1 MEDTEI
7 VSLYLKRDEQAI
19 RETSKKY
26 GAQLQSLAYH
36 VTEDSQTAEECLN
49 DAYLKTWQSIP
60 PNEPREYLFPYLAK
74 IVRQVSFDAVRYRN
88 RKKRSAQ
95 MTELSEELEE
105 TVGGMD
111 TPESETDAKLLM
123 EEVSKYLKSLPK
135 KRRIMF
141 VRRYYYMDSISQIA
155 EDYHVKEANVR
166 LTLYRIRNG
175 LKKHLKDAGYENV
188 E

>member
-1 MEDTEI
+1 MEDSEI

-19 RETSKKY
+19 RETSNKY

-60 PNEPREYLFPYLAK
+60 PNEPRDYLFPYLAK

-105 TVGGMD
+105 TVGGLE
-111 TPESETDAKLLM
+111 TPESETDAKVLM

-135 KRRIMF
+135 KRRVMF
-141 VRRYYYMDSISQIA
+141 VRRYYYMDSIAEIA
-155 EDYHVKEANVR
+155 EDYKVKEAYVR
-166 LTLYRIRNG
+166 LTLYRVRNG
-175 LKKHLKDAGYENV
+175 LKEHLKEAGYENV